1 MPGTTKALSTAN
13 QGTNDAVDQLRG
25 VKQTGRM
32 QIDVEAVDFDGAT
45 VTIQG
50 RPNSSYTYK
59 SLGTDA
65 VFTADG
71 AVIIEYSGDVRSYI
85 TGGAQSTQ
93 DITVT
98 GHQAG
103 IYPGTDA
110 TTNS

>member
-1 MPGTTKALSTAN
+1 MPGTKLPLATN
-13 QGTNDAVDQLRG
+13 QTTNAAGDAITHGGARL
-25 VKQTGRM
+25 
-32 QIDVEAVDFDGAT
+32 QIDVEAVAFDGAT

-50 RPNSSYTYK
+50 RPTSSYTYK

-65 VFTADG
+65 VFTAAG
-71 AVIIEYSGDVRSYI
+71 TVIIEYAGQIRSNI
-85 TGGAQSTQ
+85 TGGAESSQ

-98 GHQAG
+98 AYPVG